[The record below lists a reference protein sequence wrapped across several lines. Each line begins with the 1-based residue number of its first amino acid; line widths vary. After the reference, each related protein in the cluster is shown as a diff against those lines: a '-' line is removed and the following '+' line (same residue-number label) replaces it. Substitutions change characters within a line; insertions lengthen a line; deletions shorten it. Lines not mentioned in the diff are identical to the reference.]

1 MQSKRW
7 ITLSLLLLLP
17 CVGWGQG
24 SAFHLLPEDRQIVV
38 LWGAVEYLR
47 EDVGR
52 MDAKLDSIAGALAE
66 TREELAEIRGR
77 QSVST
82 GIAAGTPT
90 GLAGILFWWLRRKEK
105 NGKKEVGDGPQ

>member
-1 MQSKRW
+1 MKTKAW
-7 ITLSLLLLLP
+7 LALSLLLLLP
-17 CVGWGQG
+17 YVGWGQG

-38 LWGAVEYLR
+38 LWSAVEYLR

-52 MDAKLDSIAGALAE
+52 MITKLDSISTALAE
-66 TREELAEIRGR
+66 TWEEIAEMRGR

-90 GLAGILFWWLRRKEK
+90 GLAGLLFWWLRRK
-105 NGKKEVGDGPQ
+105 KKIGDVQED